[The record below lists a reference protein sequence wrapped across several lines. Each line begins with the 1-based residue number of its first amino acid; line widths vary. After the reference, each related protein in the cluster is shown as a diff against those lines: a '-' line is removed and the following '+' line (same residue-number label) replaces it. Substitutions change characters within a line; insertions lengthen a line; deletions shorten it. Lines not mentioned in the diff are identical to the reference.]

1 MFQTRGRHE
10 EAIVTHSG
18 LRTPLPSS
26 AATPWVPQIGAV
38 IPDFQAESSQ
48 GPVSF
53 HDWTQGSWVLL
64 FSHYSAF
71 SPVCTTEIALLAACQ
86 PEFRRRGVK
95 LIGVSSTSAAE
106 QRRWQADIETIYD
119 AEVDYPIIADTAR
132 VISDMFGMVHR
143 QQSADCAIRKSIIV
157 DPDRRIRVILE
168 YPVVVGRSIDE
179 ILRVIDA
186 LQMADAYNVG
196 TPVDWQPGDN
206 VLILPAAFGEAKF
219 DPGPELH
226 ETRPYLKSALP
237 PSRKD

>member
-1 MFQTRGRHE
+1 M
-10 EAIVTHSG
+10 THSG
-18 LRTPLPSS
+18 LQTTFPSS

-86 PEFRRRGVK
+86 PEFRRRSVK
-95 LIGVSSTSAAE
+95 LIGVSNTGAAE
-106 QRRWQADIETIYD
+106 QRLWHADIGAIYD
-119 AEVDYPIIADTAR
+119 AEVDYPIIADTTR

-143 QQSADCAIRKSIIV
+143 QQGADCAIRKSIIV
-157 DPDRRIRVILE
+157 DPERRIRVILE

-186 LQMADAYNVG
+186 LQTADTYNVG
-196 TPVDWQPGDN
+196 TSADWQPGDN
-206 VLILPAAFGEAKF
+206 VLILPNAFGKAKF
-219 DPGPELH
+219 DPGSSLQ
-226 ETRPYLKSALP
+226 ETRPYLKSAP
-237 PSRKD
+237 PPRKG